1 MKKLLCGLLSIAL
14 LSTCM
19 SKSSAPSESSMKSG
33 TYSVSAA
40 GYHGDIK
47 LDVTVDET
55 SIVRIEV
62 VDENETEG
70 IGKDALPK
78 LIEAAISQK
87 VALVDLIRV
96 QH

>member
-1 MKKLLCGLLSIAL
+1 
-14 LSTCM
+14 M

-55 SIVRIEV
+55 
-62 VDENETEG
+62 EG

-78 LIEAAISQK
+78 LIEAAISQQ

>member
-1 MKKLLCGLLSIAL
+1 
-14 LSTCM
+14 
-19 SKSSAPSESSMKSG
+19 MKSG

-40 GYHGDIK
+40 GYHGDNK

-55 SIVRIEV
+55 SIVRIDV

-78 LIEAAISQK
+78 LIEAAIS
-87 VALVDLIRV
+87 
-96 QH
+96 